1 MLKVMGHVYSDK
13 KENFKEL
20 EHALTEA
27 GFELAYDYE
36 NNATVIKEVD
46 DEQTDSAT

>member
-13 KENFKEL
+13 KENFNEMKQAL
-20 EHALTEA
+20 ESA

-36 NNATVIKEVD
+36 NNATVIKEVA